1 MPEDVP
7 NPMEAKI
14 KPQELI
20 QRVITYADARKAGE
34 QPLMT
39 DISGFS
45 VVRSRAPT
53 TMAPVLFQPIFCLVL
68 QGAKQAYMGDRLVTF
83 GEMDSVIISFDLP
96 TLARIVRASRTEP
109 YVALA
114 LKLDMAML
122 RELAAEMDYSPG
134 ERGDAIA
141 TAEAGGAVVE
151 AMGRLFGLLEKPEA
165 ARVLTPLLL
174 REIHYWMLSAEHGAM
189 LRTLVRADSHAARIA
204 RATVMIQQNYA
215 APLRVADLARAAG
228 MSHSAF
234 HEHFKAITGTTPV
247 QYQKLLRLMEARRLI
262 LTGEHSI
269 SSAAFTVGY
278 ESPNQFSREY
288 SRQFGAPPRNDVAAH
303 L

>member
-1 MPEDVP
+1 
-7 NPMEAKI
+7 MEADI
-14 KPQELI
+14 ERHDLI
-20 QRVITYADARKAGE
+20 QRIISYADAREAE
-34 QPLMT
+34 DHPLMT
-39 DISGFS
+39 GIPGFS
-45 VVRSRAPT
+45 ITRSRAPT
-53 TMAPVLFQPIFCLVL
+53 MMTPIFYHPIFCLVL
-68 QGAKQAYMGDRLVTF
+68 QGAKQAYLGERPVTF
-83 GEMDSVIISFDLP
+83 GEMESVIVSFDLP
-96 TLARIVRASRTEP
+96 TVARVVKASRTEP

-114 LKLDMAML
+114 LKLDVAML
-122 RELAAEMDYSPG
+122 RELSAEMGDSASAS

-141 TAEAGGAVVE
+141 VGEAGDAVVE
-151 AMGRLFGLLEKPEA
+151 ATGRLFGLLEKPDA
-165 ARVLTPLLL
+165 ARVLTPLLM

-189 LRTLVRADSHAARIA
+189 LRSLARADTHAARIA

-215 APLRVADLARAAG
+215 EPLRVADLARAAG
-228 MSHSAF
+228 MSPSAF

-288 SRQFGAPPRNDVAAH
+288 SRQFGAPPRNDAAAH